1 MNVKYSNVKYI
12 VALYMRLSKD
22 DGDKEESE
30 SITNQ
35 RKILRAFAKEN
46 GYEIYDEYIDDGYS
60 GTNFERP
67 DFKRLIK
74 DIEDKKVNMVITK
87 TLARL
92 GRDYIETG
100 RLIEKFFPEN
110 QVRYIALLDDVDSF
124 LDSSTDMVALKN
136 LMNDFYAK
144 ETSKNVRKTKNRKR
158 NEGSYYIGYAPF
170 GYDKV
175 DRDGNLKI
183 NELQASIV
191 KRIFNEYIS
200 GKGTYQIAR
209 GLTKDEIKT
218 PGIMMQITTTVKYQ
232 TPKTNIWD
240 CTQVRRILL
249 NPIYIG
255 TTVQNKIRK
264 VSYKSKKRIKVP
276 KEEYV
281 IQEEHHEPI
290 IDKKTWD
297 LVQNIY
303 NKSKGTRTGK
313 SDELLKPFLYCHHC
327 NNKLSIITH
336 TRHNKSGIKKSKYV
350 VCPTAINIKS
360 NKSCYRQ
367 YNSYQKIEKK
377 VLDKVSE
384 ILKKYIDS
392 DFFNNEEIIE
402 KMINTQKGMEELLQK
417 KNKVKSDIEEL
428 DKKIKMLYSDRLNGL
443 LQEQDYTFFSE
454 DLQKQRETLLQL
466 KSNIQEE
473 ILSYQDKNKI
483 QRIEQDLKDNI
494 QVMVEKKEYTKM
506 DLHKLLKR
514 VEIDKDKNIYIFFK
528 FYELNCIE
536 GEKNNETENI

>member
-1 MNVKYSNVKYI
+1 MDVKYSNVKYI

-46 GYEIYDEYIDDGYS
+46 GYEIYDEYTDDGYS

-67 DFKRLIK
+67 NFKRLIK

-218 PGIMMQITTTVKYQ
+218 PGLMMQIATTVKYQ

-255 TTVQNKIRK
+255 TIVQNKIRK

-281 IQEEHHEPI
+281 IQTEHHEPI
-290 IDKKTWD
+290 VDKKTWD

-303 NKSKGTRTGK
+303 KKSKGTRTGK

-417 KNKVKSDIEEL
+417 RNKVKSDIEEI

-536 GEKNNETENI
+536 GEKNDEAKNI

>member
-514 VEIDKDKNIYIFFK
+514 V
-528 FYELNCIE
+528 
-536 GEKNNETENI
+536 